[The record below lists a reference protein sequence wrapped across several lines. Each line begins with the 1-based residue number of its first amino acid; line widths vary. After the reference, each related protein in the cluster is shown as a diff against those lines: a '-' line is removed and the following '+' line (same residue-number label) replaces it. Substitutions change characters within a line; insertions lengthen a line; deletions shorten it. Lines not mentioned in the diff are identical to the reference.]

1 MKKRT
6 VRSWTCALHAPSV
19 GEYSVHHS
27 TVTPA
32 VTPRFGRDS
41 YYCLATVLL
50 LPRYSPTATP
60 YGAHLERVEH
70 EARVGEHLVGFRA
83 LGPVAH
89 LVGGAPRQSVALSS
103 GVAAGRDAVPGKAG
117 AATCSVS
124 LRHARASTGCTH
136 LVLRLVGDDRVG
148 QVAHRLVTRLLRAL
162 LRLLLGVDQR

>member
-50 LPRYSPTATP
+50 QLPTEPT
-60 YGAHLERVEH
+60 L
-70 EARVGEHLVGFRA
+70 
-83 LGPVAH
+83 
-89 LVGGAPRQSVALSS
+89 SALSTKR
-103 GVAAGRDAVPGKAG
+103 A
-117 AATCSVS
+117 SVS
-124 LRHARASTGCTH
+124 IW
-136 LVLRLVGDDRVG
+136 LVSGHS
-148 QVAHRLVTRLLRAL
+148 AP
-162 LRLLLGVDQR
+162 